1 MNNLQYELKKPFKY
15 TNGKFPGFIGL
26 TRSQFN
32 TVVNRQLQVALNLG
46 ISYNDYM
53 SLLYKD
59 FPKV

>member
-15 TNGKFPGFIGL
+15 ANGKFPGFIGL

-32 TVVNRQLQVALNLG
+32 AVVNRQLQVALNLG